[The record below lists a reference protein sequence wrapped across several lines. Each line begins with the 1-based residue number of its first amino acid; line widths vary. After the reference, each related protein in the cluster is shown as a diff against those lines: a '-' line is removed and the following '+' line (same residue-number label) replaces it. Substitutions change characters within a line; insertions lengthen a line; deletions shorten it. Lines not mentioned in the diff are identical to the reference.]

1 MNRCEKAPLLLAPPL
16 PPSGVRALHHG
27 PSALRTS
34 LRFPEFHPL
43 LHTANWGQ
51 TVGRRQTDRRLP
63 KGITCIIASFFY
75 FSPPFAPPILY
86 NFPHLYVYNI
96 YHFIIKITLYVF
108 LNLTALAAVLRADGS
123 VGAMCGKMQITE
135 AARRAELRA

>member
-1 MNRCEKAPLLLAPPL
+1 MPVKVRKPSPFFPLLSNPLSPLATR
-16 PPSGVRALHHG
+16 SIF
-27 PSALRTS
+27 S